1 MKKMLLVPF
10 ALAVSMFTACGDSSS
25 DPKPSKAEECANG
38 LSSDCLV
45 GSWNMIGLANS
56 GTGEILPSYDYKS
69 APGMLTFSE
78 DGSFQFDVP
87 AAAPADLRTI
97 DCNPVYGTWTVSGN
111 TLTMK
116 STVNGMCLDTKQK
129 SITFVPIITTNGA
142 QIKMTTGVLWF
153 FFNATDEKSIKENS
167 TEVYTIS
174 AN

>member
-10 ALAVSMFTACGDSSS
+10 AAALALSTLTACGDSSS
-25 DPKPSKAEECANG
+25 DPKPTKAQECANG

-56 GTGEILPSYDYKS
+56 GTGEILPSYNYT
-69 APGMLTFSE
+69 APGKLTFNE
-78 DGSFQFDVP
+78 DGSFQFDLP

-97 DCNPVYGTWTVSGN
+97 DCNPVYGTWSVSGN
-111 TLTMK
+111 TLAMEA
-116 STVNGMCLDTKQK
+116 TVNGMCLAKKRT
-129 SITFVPIITTNGA
+129 TVVPVITTNGA
-142 QIKMTTGVLWF
+142 QIKMTTGSLWLLE
-153 FFNATDEKSIKENS
+153 NATDEKSIKENS

>member
-1 MKKMLLVPF
+1 MKKMFLVPL
-10 ALAVSMFTACGDSSS
+10 AIAVSMFTACGDSSS
-25 DPKPSKAEECANG
+25 DPKPTKAQECANG
-38 LSSDCLV
+38 LSADCLV

-56 GTGEILPSYDYKS
+56 GTGEILPSYNYTV
-69 APGMLTFSE
+69 PGMLTFNE

-87 AAAPADLRTI
+87 LAAPADLRTI

-116 STVNGMCLDTKQK
+116 STVNGMCLAKK
-129 SITFVPIITTNGA
+129 STTVVPIITTNGA
-142 QIKMTTGVLWF
+142 QIKMTMGGLWLLE
-153 FFNATDEKSIKENS
+153 NATDEVSIKSNS

>member
-1 MKKMLLVPF
+1 MFLVPL
-10 ALAVSMFTACGDSSS
+10 AIAVSMFTACGDSSS
-25 DPKPSKAEECANG
+25 DPKPTKAQECANG
-38 LSSDCLV
+38 LSADCLV

-56 GTGEILPSYDYKS
+56 GTGEILPSYNYTV
-69 APGMLTFSE
+69 PGMLTFNE

-87 AAAPADLRTI
+87 LAAPADLRTI

-116 STVNGMCLDTKQK
+116 STVNGMCLAKK
-129 SITFVPIITTNGA
+129 STTVVPIITTNGA
-142 QIKMTTGVLWF
+142 QIKMTMGGLWLLE
-153 FFNATDEKSIKENS
+153 NATDEVSIKSNS

>member
-10 ALAVSMFTACGDSSS
+10 AAALALSTLTACGDSSS

-69 APGMLTFSE
+69 APGMLTFNE

-87 AAAPADLRTI
+87 AAAPVDLRTI

-116 STVNGMCLDTKQK
+116 STVNGMCLAKK
-129 SITFVPIITTNGA
+129 STTVVPIITTNGA
-142 QIKMTTGVLWF
+142 QIKMTMGGLWLLE
-153 FFNATDEKSIKENS
+153 NATDEVSIKSNS